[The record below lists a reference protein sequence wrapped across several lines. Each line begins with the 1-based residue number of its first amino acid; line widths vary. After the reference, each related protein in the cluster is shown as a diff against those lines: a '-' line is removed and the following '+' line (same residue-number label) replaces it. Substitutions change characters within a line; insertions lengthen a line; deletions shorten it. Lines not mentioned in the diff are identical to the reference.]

1 VGPRLRLRVLLRLS
15 ATAVPFC
22 GLLLVSLASKETSLV
37 VPFLCIVHD
46 IAVAMTVAAQGI
58 AAPAADACTDVLG
71 ARAEA
76 APAPAAPAGRLRL
89 LADTPDAA
97 AAAASVG
104 AAARAAQGPPQPAR
118 VNSPLAPELR
128 SISSPRSGDATG
140 CGSISGS
147 GSKQVRF
154 SEQAVVARGAPQ
166 PQRGPQTPA
175 TPAPTSPPG
184 QPDSEAPASCAGLT
198 ARAGSAARG
207 AAARHAGAAG
217 PRGTEQAPSLQLQQ
231 QQRRD
236 EPGRTPLSP
245 LHFAQRYA
253 GHVLG
258 RDMPWAKA
266 ASVFAFGFAVYY
278 VRIEVV
284 ARGYTLASW
293 ANPLHNSLYH
303 TRDRLERLLS
313 IALVQAFA
321 LSKLVLPVH
330 LSHEHNAFK
339 HVHGLLDARNALT
352 AVVWVGIA
360 ACVALAATLLWR
372 GRQPAA
378 PSAAAGS
385 EVAQPAGRASTDN
398 SASNRMLAATAPAAP
413 SSAGGSAGTGPAA
426 PGAAAGGESAL
437 SSAFVLLFGF
447 GWVLVSYF
455 PSSHAVQYVA
465 FVLAERTLYLPS
477 FGAALMIAELL
488 AQLAGVPMPATPP
501 ATPLEAASD
510 AAALGEGAPALA
522 DAEGCGTGGLADRA
536 PQPPQH
542 AKQPRSRLVLGF
554 RIRLPAPP
562 APPRSASKAAGSA
575 VSGSA
580 NSAVPLSA
588 APEPSSL
595 ALAWRGRP
603 IACTL
608 RQLVAGALTATL
620 LAYYAGKT
628 WRRNWD
634 WGDEERLMTSNIAM
648 YPEGNVMTVYGLGAV
663 ALYKGEIDRA
673 QELLVRACNEST
685 MVEPHILLSQLY
697 WKHRAPEWAN
707 ATDAAIGELEHVAAT
722 VTPRKEVLTNLG
734 MLLFRRAAAND
745 TEALKRAE
753 YFVLAAQVAHGYPEG
768 HYALAQLASN
778 AACIRLMSPKERY
791 GDAGAAERLVN
802 DALAV
807 ARNSGGTAAAYR
819 NAATFYAVQGYPVH
833 ALSIMEEG
841 LAFVEKGLASAL
853 AGSEGPAGGKQAV
866 VAYYAETLGSMQRQ
880 LASVQTHAALI
891 ASWAAAS
898 APVAGKAVE
907 ARMAALGLECY
918 MELLWW

>member
-1 VGPRLRLRVLLRLS
+1 
-15 ATAVPFC
+15 
-22 GLLLVSLASKETSLV
+22 
-37 VPFLCIVHD
+37 
-46 IAVAMTVAAQGI
+46 
-58 AAPAADACTDVLG
+58 
-71 ARAEA
+71 
-76 APAPAAPAGRLRL
+76 
-89 LADTPDAA
+89 
-97 AAAASVG
+97 
-104 AAARAAQGPPQPAR
+104 
-118 VNSPLAPELR
+118 
-128 SISSPRSGDATG
+128 
-140 CGSISGS
+140 
-147 GSKQVRF
+147 
-154 SEQAVVARGAPQ
+154 
-166 PQRGPQTPA
+166 
-175 TPAPTSPPG
+175 
-184 QPDSEAPASCAGLT
+184 
-198 ARAGSAARG
+198 
-207 AAARHAGAAG
+207 
-217 PRGTEQAPSLQLQQ
+217 
-231 QQRRD
+231 
-236 EPGRTPLSP
+236 
-245 LHFAQRYA
+245 
-253 GHVLG
+253 
-258 RDMPWAKA
+258 MPWAKA

-330 LSHEHNAFK
+330 LSHEHNAFR

-352 AVVWVGIA
+352 VVVWAGIV

-372 GRQPAA
+372 GRRPAAAASGAAQLTGGASADDSASKRTLPAAA
-378 PSAAAGS
+378 PSAALRAGRSDSAGS
-385 EVAQPAGRASTDN
+385 
-398 SASNRMLAATAPAAP
+398 
-413 SSAGGSAGTGPAA
+413 AA

-477 FGAALMIAELL
+477 FGAALMLAELL
-488 AQLAGVPMPATPP
+488 AQLAGAPMPVAMPE
-501 ATPLEAASD
+501 EADSD
-510 AAALGEGAPALA
+510 AAALAGGNVEIGAQGEGALALA
-522 DAEGCGTGGLADRA
+522 DAEGRSKISSGDRPA
-536 PQPPQH
+536 LSPQP
-542 AKQPRSRLVLGF
+542 AKQPRTRLVLGF
-554 RIRLPAPP
+554 RIRRPASP
-562 APPRSASKAAGSA
+562 APRSAPKAAGSA
-575 VSGSA
+575 PSGSA
-580 NSAVPLSA
+580 NSAVPPSTA
-588 APEPSSL
+588 TAPAPL
-595 ALAWRGRP
+595 PLAWRGRAF
-603 IACTL
+603 ACTL
-608 RQLVAGALTATL
+608 RQLAAGALTAGL

-634 WGDEERLMTSNIAM
+634 WGDEERLMTNNIAM

-697 WKHRAPEWAN
+697 WKHRAPGWAN
-707 ATDAAIGELEHVAAT
+707 ATDAAIAELEHVAAT

-833 ALSIMEEG
+833 ALSILEEG

-853 AGSEGPAGGKQAV
+853 AGSEGPAGGRQAV

-891 ASWAAAS
+891 ASWAASS

-907 ARMAALGLECY
+907 GRMAALGLECY